1 MEFKMRRAFLFIL
14 LSAIVIF
21 TYSYF
26 LFGTIVFY
34 LPILPIIL
42 TIIFSIISIILFKI
56 NIKLIIGISYFL
68 IFVLSLPI
76 FLFTML
82 LPPNILMDDFFQYGI
97 IEILFHI
104 IMFIISF
111 SYIITYIFSIIKTIK
126 IKSFSFYSFI
136 PIGHSLLL
144 IIIFYLWF
152 EKMEIMNYK

>member
-1 MEFKMRRAFLFIL
+1 VRIIWKIYLHKKQDTSDE
-14 LSAIVIF
+14 
-21 TYSYF
+21 Y
-26 LFGTIVFY
+26 FY
-34 LPILPIIL
+34 LPSLPIILPIIF
-42 TIIFSIISIILFKI
+42 IIISIIIFKI
-56 NIKLIIGISYFL
+56 NKKLIIGISYFI

-76 FLFTML
+76 FLFTLL
-82 LPPNILMDDFFQYGI
+82 LPPIILIHYFPNRI

-111 SYIITYIFSIIKTIK
+111 SFIITYIFSIIKTIR